1 MTRKTPVILPVILC
15 VAVAASTL
23 LSACSSS
30 SKSGSPNSTSAPA
43 SAVATPTTRAPAPPG
58 PEATLSGPITGGNG
72 VSLLQAFNPDL
83 GKAGYSQNEYFASGT
98 ASSLKSLGPR
108 TKDGM
113 WSFQPATTAP
123 YRTRIVVRKP
133 RDPKKFN
140 GTVLVEWMNVSVG
153 LETAPDYPYLAT
165 EILRSGYAWVGVS
178 EQLIAVSGGTG
189 VVPLPG
195 GVPAGGLRAADP
207 ARYGS
212 LRHPGDK
219 YSLDM
224 FTQVGRALRTPG
236 KLDVLGPLQPKRIV
250 AIGESQSAFQMTTY
264 IDAVQPTARVYDG
277 FFVHSRGGGAIPIN
291 GGSIDTGIFG
301 GIHIRDDIGV
311 PVFLVET
318 ETDETLLRY
327 FDARQPDSTHLRMWD
342 LAGASHADAFI
353 AGGDGYGVAKG
364 FGCKA
369 AEVNTA
375 PTHYV
380 AEAALDHLN
389 TWIRTGTPPPS
400 APRMKIALVKDTP
413 VIQRDAYGNAIGGV
427 RTAANDVP
435 IAALSGVVDDSVIC
449 ALFGTTAP
457 FDHAT
462 LVKLYGTKAAY
473 LAKFRAATDKAIA
486 NGYILPADRGAILA
500 EAAKINF

>member
-1 MTRKTPVILPVILC
+1 MPGKPSAILC
-15 VAVAASTL
+15 VTVSALTL
-23 LSACSSS
+23 ISACSSS
-30 SKSGSPNSTSAPA
+30 SPKSSDSAATSSSAPA
-43 SAVATPTTRAPAPPG
+43 IATPTTRAPAPPG
-58 PEATLSGPITGGNG
+58 PAATLSGPITGGNG
-72 VSLLQAFNPDL
+72 ISLVQAFNPDL
-83 GKAGYSQNEYFASGT
+83 GKAGYTQNEYFASGT
-98 ASSLKSLGPR
+98 ASSYKSLGPR
-108 TKDGM
+108 TKDGI
-113 WSFQPATTAP
+113 WSFAPSTTAP

-153 LETAPDYPYLAT
+153 LEAPPEYPYLAT

-178 EQLIAVSGGTG
+178 AQLIAVSGGTG
-189 VVPLPG
+189 VVPLE
-195 GVPAGGLRAADP
+195 GVPPGGLRAADP

-236 KLDVLGPLQPKRIV
+236 KLDVLGALQPKRLL
-250 AIGESQSAFQMTTY
+250 AMGESQSAFQMTTY
-264 IDAVQPTARVYDG
+264 IDAIQPTARVYDG
-277 FFVHSRGGGAIPIN
+277 FFVHSRGGGAIPVS
-291 GGSIDTGIFG
+291 GGDISTGILG
-301 GIHIRDDIGV
+301 GIRIRDDIDV
-311 PVFLVET
+311 PVFIVET
-318 ETDETLLRY
+318 ETDEQSFLY
-327 FDARQPDSTHLRMWD
+327 FEARQPDSPHLRLWD
-342 LAGASHADAFI
+342 LAGAAHADAFI
-353 AGGDGYGVAKG
+353 AGGDPFGVAKG
-364 FGCKA
+364 FGCKT

-380 AEAALDHLN
+380 ASAALSHLN

-400 APRMKIALVKDTP
+400 APRMKITLVKGKP
-413 VIQRDAYGNAIGGV
+413 VIQRDARGNAIGGV

-435 IAALSGVVDDSVIC
+435 IATLSGVTDEASILC
-449 ALFGTTAP
+449 SLFGSTVP

-462 LVKLYGTKAAY
+462 LVKLYGTKAQY

-486 NGYILPADRGAILA
+486 SGYILAADRAAILA

>member
-1 MTRKTPVILPVILC
+1 MTRKPPVILSVT
-15 VAVAASTL
+15 VAALTL

-30 SKSGSPNSTSAPA
+30 SHSASGTPHSTTAP
-43 SAVATPTTRAPAPPG
+43 AVATPTTRAPTPPG
-58 PEATLSGPITGGNG
+58 PAATLTGPITGGNG
-72 VSLLQAFNPDL
+72 ISLVQAFNPDL

-98 ASSLKSLGPR
+98 ATSYKSLGPR
-108 TKDGM
+108 TQDGK
-113 WSFQPATTAP
+113 WSFAPSTTAP

-133 RDPKKFN
+133 LDPKKFN

-153 LETAPDYPYLAT
+153 LETTPEYPYLAS

-189 VVPLPG
+189 VVPLA
-195 GVPAGGLRAADP
+195 GVPPGGLRAADP

-236 KLDVLGPLQPKRIV
+236 KLDVLGPLKPKRIV

-264 IDAVQPTARVYDG
+264 IDAIQPTAHVYDG
-277 FFVHSRGGGAIPIN
+277 FFVHSRGGGAIPVS
-291 GGSIDTGIFG
+291 GGNISTGITG
-301 GIHIRDDIGV
+301 GIRIRDDIDV
-311 PVFLVET
+311 PVFIVET
-318 ETDETLLRY
+318 ETDEAPLLY
-327 FDARQPDSTHLRMWD
+327 FEARQPDSPHLRLWD

-353 AGGDGYGVAKG
+353 AGGDAVGVAKG
-364 FGCKA
+364 FGCKT

-380 AEAALDHLN
+380 ASAALSHLN
-389 TWIRTGTPPPS
+389 TWISTGTPPPS
-400 APRMKIALVKDTP
+400 APRLDITLVKGKP
-413 VIQRDAYGNAIGGV
+413 VIRRDEWGNAIGGV
-427 RTAANDVP
+427 RTAENDVP
-435 IAALSGVVDDSVIC
+435 IATLSGVTGERSLIC
-449 ALFGTTAP
+449 ALFGSTVP

-462 LVKLYGTKAAY
+462 LVRLYGTKAAY

-486 NGYILPADRGAILA
+486 NGYILPADRAAILA
-500 EAAKINF
+500 DGAKINF